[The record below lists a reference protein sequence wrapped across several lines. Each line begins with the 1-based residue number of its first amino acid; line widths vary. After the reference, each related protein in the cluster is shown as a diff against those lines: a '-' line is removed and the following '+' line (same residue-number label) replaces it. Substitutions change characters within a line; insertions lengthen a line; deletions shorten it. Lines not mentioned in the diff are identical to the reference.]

1 MIKAETLRDEQYA
14 LVKIFN
20 ENLDAGNA
28 GDFKIMLDSLI
39 QEGEKNLIIDLEAVR
54 FCDSSCLDAILEV
67 NRQAAERKG
76 SFVLCRLNQAL
87 SDMMENSQQEDLLS
101 IVPTP
106 EEAVDLVLF
115 NEIENQLRAESG
127 EG

>member
-54 FCDSSCLDAILEV
+54 FCDSSGLDAILEV
-67 NRQAAERKG
+67 NRQATERKG

-87 SDMMENSQQEDLLS
+87 SDMMENSQQDDLLS

>member
-20 ENLDAGNA
+20 ENLDAGNSGEL
-28 GDFKIMLDSLI
+28 GDILVSLF
-39 QEGEKNLIIDLEAVR
+39 QEGEKNLILDLEGVR
-54 FCDSSCLDAILEV
+54 TCDSSALNVILEG
-67 NRQAAERKG
+67 NRHATERKG
-76 SFVLCRLNQAL
+76 SFVLCRLNEAL
-87 SDMMENSQQEDLLS
+87 SGMMENAQPDAALS

-127 EG
+127 ED